1 MSDEEVP
8 QKPQRGL
15 AQGRSRRK
23 VKEKTLKR
31 NEALERLRKSK
42 STGETNKYEVKEVDD
57 IYEEVD
63 EDEYMKRVQERLD
76 DGWIE
81 DDGKWAR
88 SLKLQSV
95 HGFYLQHSTSFNKVL
110 LVFNCN

>member
-1 MSDEEVP
+1 M
-8 QKPQRGL
+8 
-15 AQGRSRRK
+15 
-23 VKEKTLKR
+23 
-31 NEALERLRKSK
+31 
-42 STGETNKYEVKEVDD
+42 KEVDD